1 MWYTYDQRI
10 YMYVYIHICEL
21 CGHEVKQSIFGVLA
35 EFYDPTNPF
44 QSQVR
49 QAASAAGDMFTGHGM
64 NQFRLV
70 TTWSS
75 HHIMQCDR
83 VSCPWPFHQSKFFVP
98 IPLPPYCIKWCQYA
112 SIKWCVITFINSV
125 QVNFPSNVR
134 ALYQWHSYQYNL
146 IFKPFLHQFF
156 TPNVNWLGLT
166 KSYVKSMIL
175 VTSRMNTI
183 CKKPLCTSSMCDN
196 VYGQCVHSWSWGW
209 QSRWFNWRVSFET
222 ISASTTTFPSWT
234 WTSVRSPIS
243 HPDFP
248 LWPTHSQSA
257 PHGRQSTCTPI
268 EKKGCVSCF
277 GSSAWKRTT
286 WLVHGR
292 RK

>member
-1 MWYTYDQRI
+1 
-10 YMYVYIHICEL
+10 
-21 CGHEVKQSIFGVLA
+21 
-35 EFYDPTNPF
+35 
-44 QSQVR
+44 
-49 QAASAAGDMFTGHGM
+49 
-64 NQFRLV
+64 
-70 TTWSS
+70 
-75 HHIMQCDR
+75 
-83 VSCPWPFHQSKFFVP
+83 
-98 IPLPPYCIKWCQYA
+98 
-112 SIKWCVITFINSV
+112 
-125 QVNFPSNVR
+125 
-134 ALYQWHSYQYNL
+134 LYQWHSYQYNL

-175 VTSRMNTI
+175 VTSRMNII

-257 PHGRQSTCTPI
+257 PHVRQSTCTPI
-268 EKKGCVSCF
+268 EKKDALAASDLQHESTRHDLCMAAESRYQNINLTEGYPSHN
-277 GSSAWKRTT
+277 KTT
-286 WLVHGR
+286 KGDT
-292 RK
+292 